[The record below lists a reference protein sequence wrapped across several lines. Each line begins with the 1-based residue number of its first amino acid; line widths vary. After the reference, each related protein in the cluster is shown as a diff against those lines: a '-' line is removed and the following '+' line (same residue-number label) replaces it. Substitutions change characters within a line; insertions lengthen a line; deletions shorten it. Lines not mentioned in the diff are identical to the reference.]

1 MLKGLIEKLWGKFES
16 PEESKKFG
24 MLAGI
29 FALTIGVYWLLRPV
43 KDGVFLTMVG
53 SDYQPT
59 VKILSMFIIL
69 PLVMIYS
76 KLVDRFPRHK
86 LLYGLSLGYAITTA
100 IFALFIF
107 HPTIGIANHH
117 EDPTRILGWSFYLF
131 VESFGSIMVALFWS
145 FVSDTTTPESAK
157 RGYFAV
163 GMGGQFGGLLGP
175 WLGGEIA
182 DRFGTGYALM
192 FSAAALVLLVFAV
205 YKYMNSSLSH
215 TKGYETE
222 GKAPIEGK
230 TKPGFMEG
238 LRLLMT
244 RPYMLGIFAIVSIY
258 EIVVTILDYQFKVLA
273 SSVYKGDALTSY
285 LSKFAIATNGVA
297 FLSLIFGI
305 GTVGRKLGMTKT
317 LLTLPILVGFAV
329 IILNAHPILSVAF
342 VVMIVC
348 KGLNYALM
356 QPSKEQLYIPTS
368 KDAKYKGKAWIDMFG
383 SRFSKGLG
391 SVINNCKKFLGVE
404 GFMWFSMISS
414 FGLIAVWLFAARF
427 VGKTHSKA
435 VKDNSVIC

>member
-1 MLKGLIEKLWGKFES
+1 MINGLIRKLWGTFES
-16 PEESKKFG
+16 KEESKKFAA
-24 MLAGI
+24 LSAI
-29 FALTIGVYWLLRPV
+29 FALIIGVYWLFRPV

-53 SDYQPT
+53 YDYQPK
-59 VKILSMFIIL
+59 VKILSMFVVL

-86 LLYGLSLGYAITTA
+86 LLYGLSLGYAIATA
-100 IFALFIF
+100 IFAFFIF

-117 EDPTRILGWSFYLF
+117 EDPTRILGWAFYLF

-157 RGYFAV
+157 RGYPAITL
-163 GMGGQFGGLLGP
+163 GGQFGGLIGP
-175 WLGGEIA
+175 SVGGLIS
-182 DRFGTGYALM
+182 DSYGTGFALL
-192 FSAAALVLLVFAV
+192 FSAAALVLMVYAV
-205 YKYMNSSLSH
+205 YLYMGSSLSH
-215 TKGYETE
+215 TKGYEIE

-230 TKPGFMEG
+230 PKPGFMEG
-238 LRLLMT
+238 ARLILT

-258 EIVVTILDYQFKVLA
+258 EIVVTILDYHFKVMA
-273 SSVYKGDALTSY
+273 SDLYKGNALTSY
-285 LSKFAIATNGVA
+285 LSNYAVATNGIA

-317 LLTLPILVGFAV
+317 LLALPVLVAFAV
-329 IILNAHPILSVAF
+329 IALNVHPMLHVAF
-342 VVMIVC
+342 IVMIVC

-391 SVINNCKKFLGVE
+391 SVITNFKKSLSAE
-404 GFMWFSMISS
+404 MFMWFTMFTS
-414 FGLIAVWLFAARF
+414 FGLIGVWVFAACF
-427 VGKTHSKA
+427 VAKTHGKA